1 MQIQEEMDGKN
12 ELKAKLQQQYEVSYK
27 NSDYEDLISKFTKQI
42 DTLTRCVS
50 DKNNEIEQVV
60 NRFEQKQAK

>member
-27 NSDYEDLISKFTKQI
+27 NSDYEDLISKFTK
-42 DTLTRCVS
+42 
-50 DKNNEIEQVV
+50 
-60 NRFEQKQAK
+60 